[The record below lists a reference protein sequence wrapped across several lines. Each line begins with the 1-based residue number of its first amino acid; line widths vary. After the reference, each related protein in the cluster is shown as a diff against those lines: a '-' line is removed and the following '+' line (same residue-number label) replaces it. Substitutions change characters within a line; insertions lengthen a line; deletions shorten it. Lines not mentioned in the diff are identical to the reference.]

1 MRVIDGTSGL
11 SAPTTLMSAHNCDV
25 CRTTGT
31 EERRPDCCP
40 HSQLG
45 AALEASDFDFIPAVR
60 IAKTEEVR
68 EPSAS

>member
-11 SAPTTLMSAHNCDV
+11 SPPTTLMPAHNREV
-25 CRTTGT
+25 CGT
-31 EERRPDCCP
+31 SGQKNDDPIAAP
-40 HSQLG
+40 GQLG
-45 AALEASDFDFIPAVR
+45 AALEASDFDFIPAVQ

>member
-11 SAPTTLMSAHNCDV
+11 SPPTTLIP
-25 CRTTGT
+25 RTTVKFAGQA
-31 EERRPDCCP
+31 EQKNDDPIAAP
-40 HSQLG
+40 GQLG